1 MKRHAA
7 IVVQAAQNSVYFKN
21 ACGMGKKM
29 SETIELFVPGR
40 LCLFGEHSDWAGL
53 HRNINSAIIPGE
65 AIVTGIEEGIYA
77 TVEAADKFIIESD
90 LGEETFVC
98 DMDTQLLRET
108 ACEGGYF
115 SYVAGVASYINEHY
129 SVGGLRI
136 HITKRTLPIKS
147 GLSSSAAICVL
158 TARGFNQIYGLK
170 LNTIGEMN
178 IAFIGEQRTPSRCG
192 RLDQA
197 CAFGVKPVHMTFDSS
212 EVSVSPIKLGGTFYW
227 VIADLK
233 AGKDTVRILSDL
245 NKCYPFAENDKER
258 NVQEALGVD
267 NREYIRQGVELLE
280 AGDAKGLGLLMRQ
293 VQANFDRKVAPACP
307 SQLNSPVLHSVL
319 TDAKLDKWIYGAKG
333 VGSQGDGTVQLL
345 AKDAESQ
352 RAVIEYLNNERHM
365 EAFPLTLKP
374 KQSVRKAV
382 IPVAGFGTRL
392 YPATK
397 AIKKDFLPVL
407 DKDGL
412 FKPVIMVLLE
422 QLVQSGIEEV
432 CLIIGREEKA
442 LYESFFSPMSKEN
455 YDKLPEDKQ
464 RYEDNLVKIGKM
476 LHYVYQDERRGFGHA
491 VYQSRDFAVSEPV
504 LLLLGDMIYESF
516 IGETCSSQLIS
527 CYESHG
533 LPVISMHEVPSE
545 QVVHYG
551 IMHGVWESP
560 KEEQMRLD
568 CICEKPA
575 IDYAQENL
583 AVKCKSGSKY
593 FAVFGQYIL
602 TEDVYKVLEK
612 NIRENK
618 ESAGEIQLTDA
629 LEEVRATSG
638 MMGCRIK
645 GKSYDVGLP
654 QMYIKT
660 VQEYGR

>member
-1 MKRHAA
+1 
-7 IVVQAAQNSVYFKN
+7 
-21 ACGMGKKM
+21 M
-29 SETIELFVPGR
+29 SEKIELFVPGR

-77 TVEAADKFIIESD
+77 TVKAADKFIIESD
-90 LGEETFVC
+90 LGEDTFSC
-98 DMDTQLLRET
+98 DMDTQLLRKT

-197 CAFGVKPVHMTFDSS
+197 CAFGVKPVHMTFDGS
-212 EVSVSPIKLGGTFYW
+212 EVNVQPIKLGGVFYW

-258 NVQEALGVD
+258 AVQEALGAD
-267 NREYIRQGVELLE
+267 NREYIKRGIELLE
-280 AGDAKGLGLLMRQ
+280 RGDAKGLGNLMQ
-293 VQANFDRKVAPACP
+293 MVQENFDKKVAPACP
-307 SQLNSPVLHSVL
+307 GQLSSPVLHSVL
-319 TDAKLDKWIYGAKG
+319 SDKELDKWIYGAKG

-345 AKDAESQ
+345 ARDAACQ
-352 RAVIEYLNNERHM
+352 QAVIDYLNNVRHM

-374 KQSVRKAV
+374 KQAVRKAV

-412 FKPVIMVLLE
+412 FKPVIMILLE

-432 CLIIGREEKA
+432 CLIIGREEQH
-442 LYESFFSPMSKEN
+442 LYESFFEPMSKEN

-464 RYEDNLVKIGKM
+464 RYEDKLVKLGKM
-476 LHYVYQDERRGFGHA
+476 IHYVYQDERKGFGHA
-491 VYQSRDFAVSEPV
+491 VYQSRNFAESEPV
-504 LLLLGDMIYESF
+504 LLLLGDMVYESF

-527 CYESHG
+527 CYEAHG
-533 LPVISMHEVPSE
+533 LPVISMQEVPLE

-551 IMHGVWESP
+551 IMHGVWESA

-568 CICEKPA
+568 CIYEKPA
-575 IDYAQENL
+575 ADYAEENL
-583 AVKCKSGSKY
+583 AVRCKDGKRY

-602 TEDVYKVLEK
+602 TEEVYRVLEK
-612 NIRENK
+612 NIREKRLNR
-618 ESAGEIQLTDA
+618 GEIQLTDA
-629 LEEVRATSG
+629 LEQVRTTSG
-638 MMGCRIK
+638 MMGCCIK
-645 GKSYDVGLP
+645 GRAYDVGLP

-660 VQEYGR
+660 VGEFGKAD

>member
-1 MKRHAA
+1 
-7 IVVQAAQNSVYFKN
+7 
-21 ACGMGKKM
+21 M
-29 SETIELFVPGR
+29 SEKIELFVPGR

-90 LGEETFVC
+90 LGEETFSC
-98 DMDTQLLRET
+98 DMDTQLLRKT

-197 CAFGVKPVHMTFDSS
+197 CAFGVKPVHMVFDSN
-212 EVSVSPIKLGGTFYW
+212 EVSVKPITLGGTFYW

-258 NVQEALGVD
+258 AVQEALGVD
-267 NREYIRQGVELLE
+267 NREYIARGARLLE
-280 AGDAKGLGLLMRQ
+280 AGDAEGLGALMRE
-293 VQANFDRKVAPACP
+293 VQNNFDRKVAPACP
-307 SQLNSPVLHSVL
+307 SQLKSPVLHSVL
-319 TDAKLDKWIYGAKG
+319 TDRELDKWIYGAKG

-345 AKDAESQ
+345 AKDEKSQ
-352 RAVIEYLNNERHM
+352 RAVIDYLNNVRGM
-365 EAFPLTLKP
+365 DAFPLTLRP
-374 KQSVRKAV
+374 KQAVRKAV

-407 DKDGL
+407 DRDGL

-432 CLIIGREEKA
+432 CLIIGREEQK
-442 LYESFFSPMSKEN
+442 LYENFFAPMSREN

-464 RYEDNLVKIGKM
+464 KYEDNLVRIGKM
-476 LHYVYQDERRGFGHA
+476 ITYAYQDERRGFGHA
-491 VYQSRDFAVSEPV
+491 VYQSRDFAGSEPV

-516 IGETCSSQLIS
+516 IGKTCSSQLIS
-527 CYESHG
+527 CYEAHG
-533 LPVISMHEVPSE
+533 LPVISMHEVPE
-545 QVVHYG
+545 GQVVHYG
-551 IMHGVWESP
+551 IMHGVWESA
-560 KEEQMRLD
+560 KEEEMRLD
-568 CICEKPA
+568 SIYEKPTV
-575 IDYAQENL
+575 DYAQENL
-583 AVKCKSGSKY
+583 AVKCKDGSRY

-602 TEDVYKVLEK
+602 TEEVYEVLEK
-612 NIRENK
+612 NIMENK
-618 ESAGEIQLTDA
+618 LNRGEIQLTDA
-629 LEEVRATSG
+629 LEQVRAASG

-654 QMYIKT
+654 QMYIET
-660 VQEYGR
+660 IGGYGKK

>member
-1 MKRHAA
+1 MEHD
-7 IVVQAAQNSVYFKN
+7 
-21 ACGMGKKM
+21 M
-29 SETIELFVPGR
+29 SEKIELFVPGR

-77 TVEAADKFIIESD
+77 AVEAADKFIIESD
-90 LGEETFVC
+90 LGEETFSC
-98 DMDTQLLRET
+98 DMDTQLLRKT

-197 CAFGVKPVHMTFDSS
+197 CAFGVKPVHMVFDSN
-212 EVSVSPIKLGGTFYW
+212 EVSVKPITLGGTFYW

-233 AGKDTVRILSDL
+233 AGKDTVKILSDL
-245 NKCYPFAENDKER
+245 NKCYPFAENDREKA
-258 NVQEALGVD
+258 VQEALGAD
-267 NREYIRQGVELLE
+267 NREYIARGARLLE
-280 AGDAKGLGLLMRQ
+280 AGDAEGLGALMRE
-293 VQANFDRKVAPACP
+293 VQDNFDRKVAPACP
-307 SQLNSPVLHSVL
+307 SQLKSPVLHSVL
-319 TDAKLDKWIYGAKG
+319 MDSELDKWIYGAKG

-345 AKDAESQ
+345 ARDEKSQ
-352 RAVIEYLNNERHM
+352 KAVIDYLNNVRGM
-365 EAFPLTLKP
+365 DAFPLTLRP
-374 KQSVRKAV
+374 KQAVRKAV

-407 DKDGL
+407 DRDGL
-412 FKPVIMVLLE
+412 FKPVILVLLE

-432 CLIIGREEKA
+432 CLIIGREEQK
-442 LYESFFSPMSKEN
+442 LYEDFFAPMSREN

-464 RYEDNLVKIGKM
+464 KYEDNLVKMGKM
-476 LHYVYQDERRGFGHA
+476 ITYAYQDERRGFGHA
-491 VYQSRDFAVSEPV
+491 VYQSKDFAESEPV
-504 LLLLGDMIYESF
+504 LLLLGDMIYESS
-516 IGETCSSQLIS
+516 IGKTCSSQLIS
-527 CYESHG
+527 CYEAHG
-533 LPVISMHEVPSE
+533 LPVISMHEVPAQ

-551 IMHGVWESP
+551 IMHGVWESA
-560 KEEQMRLD
+560 KEEEMCLD
-568 CICEKPA
+568 CIYEKPTV
-575 IDYAQENL
+575 DYAQENL
-583 AVKCKSGSKY
+583 AVKCKDGSRY

-602 TEDVYKVLEK
+602 TEEVYKVLEK
-612 NIRENK
+612 NIRENRLNR
-618 ESAGEIQLTDA
+618 GEIQLTDA
-629 LEEVRATSG
+629 LEQVRAASG
-638 MMGCRIK
+638 MMGCCIR

-654 QMYIKT
+654 QMYIET
-660 VQEYGR
+660 IGEYGRK

>member
-1 MKRHAA
+1 
-7 IVVQAAQNSVYFKN
+7 
-21 ACGMGKKM
+21 M
-29 SETIELFVPGR
+29 SEKIELFVPGR

-77 TVEAADKFIIESD
+77 TVEAADRFIIESD
-90 LGEETFVC
+90 LGEETFAC
-98 DMDTQLLRET
+98 DMDTQVLRRT

-136 HITKRTLPIKS
+136 HITRRTLPMKS

-158 TARGFNQIYGLK
+158 TARGFNRIYKLK
-170 LNTIGEMN
+170 LNTLGEMN

-197 CAFGVKPVHMTFDSS
+197 CAFGVKPVHMTFDSN
-212 EVSVSPIKLGGTFYW
+212 EVDVEPITLGGTFYW

-233 AGKDTVRILSDL
+233 AGKDTIKILSDL
-245 NKCYPFAENDKER
+245 NKCYPFAENDRER
-258 NVQEALGVD
+258 AVHEALGAD
-267 NREYIRQGVELLE
+267 NREYIERAAELLTE
-280 AGDAKGLGLLMRQ
+280 GNAEGLGALMRE
-293 VQANFDRKVAPACP
+293 VQENFDKKVAPASP
-307 SQLNSPVLHSVL
+307 KELASPVLHSVL
-319 TDAKLDKWIYGAKG
+319 NDENLDKWIYGAKG

-345 AKDAESQ
+345 AKDAACQSE
-352 RAVIEYLNNERHM
+352 VINYLNNVRGM

-374 KQSVRKAV
+374 KQTVRKAV

-397 AIKKDFLPVL
+397 AVKKDFLPVL

-432 CLIIGREEKA
+432 CLIIGREERH
-442 LYESFFSPMSKEN
+442 LYEEFFAPMSKEN

-464 RYEDNLVKIGKM
+464 RYEDKLVKIGKM
-476 LHYVYQDERRGFGHA
+476 ISYVYQDERRGFGHA
-491 VYQSRDFAVSEPV
+491 VYQSRDFADGEPV
-504 LLLLGDMIYESF
+504 LLLLGDMIYESL
-516 IGETCSSQLIS
+516 IGETCSSQLIR
-527 CYESHG
+527 CYEAHG
-533 LPVISMHEVPSE
+533 LPVISMHEVPAQ

-551 IMHGVWESP
+551 IMHGVWESA
-560 KEEQMRLD
+560 KEDEMRLD
-568 CICEKPA
+568 CIYEKPTV
-575 IDYAQENL
+575 DYAQENL
-583 AVKCKSGSKY
+583 AVRCKDGSRY

-612 NIRENK
+612 NIRENRLNR
-618 ESAGEIQLTDA
+618 GEIQLTDA
-629 LEEVRATSG
+629 LEEVRAASG

-654 QMYIKT
+654 QMYIET
-660 VQEYGR
+660 VREFGRI